1 MYYGYVRVSSREQNE
16 GRQIDALKKYEVDKR
31 VTFETIFIDKAS
43 GKNFERL
50 QYKAL
55 KKLVLPGDV
64 IVIKELDRLGRNEDY
79 EEIKKELIY
88 FNNRNIK
95 VVILD
100 LPVFN
105 IDDPSL
111 NKLLNNLV
119 IELLSYIAHK
129 EREKIIQ
136 RVNEGLKRA
145 KQQGKKLG
153 RPKRTLPKEF
163 EKYYIKWQSKEINGV
178 EFAKLLNISRT
189 TLYRYIKLYRS
200 KYY

>member
-16 GRQIDALKKYEVDKR
+16 GRQIDALKKYEVDKS

-55 KKLVLPGDV
+55 KKIALSGDV

-100 LPVFN
+100 LTVFG

-111 NKLLNNLV
+111 IPNQNSNKNK
-119 IELLSYIAHK
+119 K
-129 EREKIIQ
+129 ETQGTQEEIKDI
-136 RVNEGLKRA
+136 VNE
-145 KQQGKKLG
+145 
-153 RPKRTLPKEF
+153 
-163 EKYYIKWQSKEINGV
+163 II
-178 EFAKLLNISRT
+178 
-189 TLYRYIKLYRS
+189 
-200 KYY
+200 

>member
-16 GRQIDALKKYEVDKR
+16 GRQIDALKKYEVEKG

-50 QYKAL
+50 QYKVL
-55 KKLVLPGDV
+55 KKIALPGDV

-136 RVNEGLKRA
+136 RVKEGLKRA
-145 KQQGKKLG
+145 KQQGKTLG

-163 EKYYIKWQSKEINGV
+163 EKYYLKWKCKEINGV

-189 TLYRYIKLYRS
+189 TLYRYIELYKS
-200 KYY
+200 KNY